1 MRSSL
6 DIAISNSLKTIKYNS
21 SFRFFDGGGYGIN
34 FKNGAYYFL
43 DETGAFIINSI
54 LSDKEI
60 NTAKISKD
68 FAVEESIIIG
78 DFVNFLN
85 QFKSGTSSCEDQQID
100 NSCNLNDETFLSY
113 FSENKI
119 PLTTII
125 EITEACNEHCI
136 HCYRPEPKKEYWTPE
151 RFEKIC
157 SELVGLGSLQI
168 DFTGGEPFLKKR
180 FMEYLKIADSYGFI
194 ISILT
199 NATLISDDDLDM
211 LTRIKLRSLYVSLY
225 SSDPFIH
232 DAVTKLPGSFDK
244 TIATIKKIKALDLPI
259 FINSP
264 IMDINKDNPE
274 GIKNLVTNLGLD
286 VKFTYKISESYSK
299 KRDTKKL
306 NIYSKNEM
314 QRMINNSSVMLYSE
328 IIEKK
333 LTGKIQKRDRV
344 RSCDT
349 GFRSITISPE
359 GDVVPCTALRM
370 KCGNIAEAGV
380 QKIWQESERLQ
391 YWRNEGSLVKNDC
404 KSCESYDFCEPCPA
418 GYFSKNGNLDGIDDI
433 TCGFGKT
440 FSSCVSCS

>member
-1 MRSSL
+1 MTISL
-6 DIAISNSLKTIKYNS
+6 DVAISNSLKTIKDNS

-34 FKNGAYYFL
+34 FRNGAYYFL

-54 LSDKEI
+54 LSKKAI
-60 NTAKISKD
+60 NTSQISKEFSID
-68 FAVEESIIIG
+68 ESIIIR
-78 DFVNFLN
+78 DFTNFLD
-85 QFKSGTSSCEDQQID
+85 QFIPNKSPHKDQKQD
-100 NSCNLNDETFLSY
+100 GLHNLNDETFLSY
-113 FSENKI
+113 FTENKI

-125 EITEACNEHCI
+125 EITEACNEHCV

-151 RFEKIC
+151 KFEKVC
-157 SELVGLGSLQI
+157 SDLAKLGSLQI

-180 FMEYLKIADSYGFI
+180 FSEYLKIANDYGFI

-199 NATLISDDDLDM
+199 NATLIDADDLNL
-211 LTRIKLRSLYVSLY
+211 LTKVKLRSLYVSLY
-225 SSDPFIH
+225 SSDPLTH
-232 DAVTKLPGSFDK
+232 DAITKLPGSFYK
-244 TIATIKKIKALDLPI
+244 TLSTIQKLKSLNLPI

-264 IMDINKDNPE
+264 IMDINKDSPE
-274 GIKNLVTNLGLD
+274 GIKNLVTQLGLD

-299 KRDTKKL
+299 KRDTTKL

-314 QRMINNSSVMLYSE
+314 QRMINNSNVMLYSE

-333 LTGKIQKRDRV
+333 LAGKIQTRDRV

-370 KCGNIAEAGV
+370 KCGNIADVSV
-380 QKIWQESERLQ
+380 QEIWQKSEKLQ

-404 KSCESYDFCEPCPA
+404 KSCDSYDFCEPCPA

-440 FSSCVSCS
+440 FSSCVSCT

>member
-1 MRSSL
+1 MTISL
-6 DIAISNSLKTIKYNS
+6 DVAISNSLKTIKDNS

-34 FKNGAYYFL
+34 FRNGAYYFL
-43 DETGAFIINSI
+43 DEIGAFIINSI
-54 LSDKEI
+54 LSKKAI
-60 NTAKISKD
+60 NTSQISKEFSID
-68 FAVEESIIIG
+68 ESIIIR
-78 DFVNFLN
+78 DFTNFLD
-85 QFKSGTSSCEDQQID
+85 QFIPNKSPHKDQKQD
-100 NSCNLNDETFLSY
+100 GLHNLNDETFLSY
-113 FSENKI
+113 FTENKI

-125 EITEACNEHCI
+125 EITEACNEHCV

-151 RFEKIC
+151 KFEKVC
-157 SELVGLGSLQI
+157 SDLAKLGSLQI

-180 FMEYLKIADSYGFI
+180 FSEYLKIANDYGFI

-199 NATLISDDDLDM
+199 NATLIDADDLNL
-211 LTRIKLRSLYVSLY
+211 LTKVKLRSLYVSLY
-225 SSDPFIH
+225 SSDPLTH
-232 DAVTKLPGSFDK
+232 DAITKLPGSFYK
-244 TIATIKKIKALDLPI
+244 TLSTIQKLKSLNLPI

-264 IMDINKDNPE
+264 IMDINKDSPE
-274 GIKNLVTNLGLD
+274 GIKNLVTQLGLD

-299 KRDTKKL
+299 KRDTTKL

-314 QRMINNSSVMLYSE
+314 QRMINNSNVMLYSE

-333 LTGKIQKRDRV
+333 LAGKIQTRDRV

-370 KCGNIAEAGV
+370 KCGNIADVSV
-380 QKIWQESERLQ
+380 QEIWQKSEKLQ

-404 KSCESYDFCEPCPA
+404 KSCDSYDFCEPCPA

-440 FSSCVSCS
+440 FSSCVSCT

>member
-1 MRSSL
+1 MTTSL
-6 DIAISNSLKTIKYNS
+6 DVAISNSLKTIKDNS

-34 FKNGAYYFL
+34 FRNGAYYFL

-54 LSDKEI
+54 LSKKAI
-60 NTAKISKD
+60 NTSQISKEFSID
-68 FAVEESIIIG
+68 ESIIIR
-78 DFVNFLN
+78 DFTNFLD
-85 QFKSGTSSCEDQQID
+85 QFIPNKSPHKDQKQD
-100 NSCNLNDETFLSY
+100 GLHNLNDETFLSY
-113 FSENKI
+113 FTENKI

-125 EITEACNEHCI
+125 EITEACNEHCV

-151 RFEKIC
+151 KFEKVC
-157 SELVGLGSLQI
+157 SDLAKLGSLQI

-180 FMEYLKIADSYGFI
+180 FSEYLKIANDYGFI

-199 NATLISDDDLDM
+199 NATLIDADDLNL
-211 LTRIKLRSLYVSLY
+211 LTKVKLRSLYVSLY
-225 SSDPFIH
+225 SSDPLTH
-232 DAVTKLPGSFDK
+232 DAITKLPGSFYK
-244 TIATIKKIKALDLPI
+244 TLSTIQKLKSLNLPI

-264 IMDINKDNPE
+264 IMDINKDSPE
-274 GIKNLVTNLGLD
+274 GIKNLVTQLGLD

-299 KRDTKKL
+299 KRDTTKL

-314 QRMINNSSVMLYSE
+314 QRMINNSNVMLYSE

-333 LTGKIQKRDRV
+333 LAGKIQTRDRV

-370 KCGNIAEAGV
+370 KCGNIADVSV
-380 QKIWQESERLQ
+380 QEIWQKSEKLQ

-404 KSCESYDFCEPCPA
+404 KSCDSYDFCEPCPA

-440 FSSCVSCS
+440 FSSCVSCT

>member
-1 MRSSL
+1 MTTSL
-6 DIAISNSLKTIKYNS
+6 DIAISNSLKTIKHNS

-34 FKNGAYYFL
+34 FINGAYYFL
-43 DETGAFIINSI
+43 DETGAFIVNSI
-54 LSDKEI
+54 LSNKEI
-60 NTAKISKD
+60 DTGQISKEFSID
-68 FAVEESIIIG
+68 ESIIIG
-78 DFVNFLN
+78 DFISFLN
-85 QFKSGTSSCEDQQID
+85 QFNSNILLHKDQKQD
-100 NSCNLNDETFLSY
+100 SSCNLNDETFLNY
-113 FSENKI
+113 FTENKI

-125 EITEACNEHCI
+125 EITEACNEHCV

-151 RFEKIC
+151 KFEKIC
-157 SELVGLGSLQI
+157 SDLAKLGSLQI

-180 FMEYLKIADSYGFI
+180 FSEYLKIANDYGFI

-199 NATLISDDDLDM
+199 NATLIEEDDLTL
-211 LTRIKLRSLYVSLY
+211 LTKIKLRSLYVSLY
-225 SSDPFIH
+225 SSDPLTH
-232 DAVTKLPGSFDK
+232 DAITKLPGSFDK
-244 TIATIKKIKALDLPI
+244 TLSTIQKLKSLNLPI

-264 IMDINKDNPE
+264 IMDINRDSPE
-274 GIKNLVTNLGLD
+274 GIKDLVTKLGLD

-306 NIYSKNEM
+306 NIYSKDEM
-314 QRMINNSSVMLYSE
+314 QRMMKNSNVMLYSE

-333 LTGKIQKRDRV
+333 LAGKIQTRDRV

-370 KCGNIAEAGV
+370 KCGNIAETSV
-380 QKIWQESERLQ
+380 QKIWQESEKLQ
-391 YWRNEGSLVKNDC
+391 YWRNEGSLVKTDC
-404 KSCESYDFCEPCPA
+404 KSCDSYDFCEPCPA